1 MHSPFD
7 NFAIFFLSTSKHKT
21 SWPAIAKQTAVT
33 SPTYPVPITD
43 IFFWLSLLIFFLVI
57 SCVPV
62 KTGKNINFS
71 KDLTFEEF
79 KSNLKVYVDNSDYP
93 NIDE

>member
-1 MHSPFD
+1 MKK
-7 NFAIFFLSTSKHKT
+7 LT
-21 SWPAIAKQTAVT
+21 
-33 SPTYPVPITD
+33 
-43 IFFWLSLLIFFLVI
+43 LLILFLLI
-57 SCVPV
+57 SCTTVQTD
-62 KTGKNINFS
+62 KKINFS

>member
-1 MHSPFD
+1 M
-7 NFAIFFLSTSKHKT
+7 KK
-21 SWPAIAKQTAVT
+21 
-33 SPTYPVPITD
+33 
-43 IFFWLSLLIFFLVI
+43 LLLFILFLVI
-57 SCVPV
+57 SCAPV
-62 KTGKNINFS
+62 QTKKKINFS

>member
-1 MHSPFD
+1 MKKLP
-7 NFAIFFLSTSKHKT
+7 ILILFL
-21 SWPAIAKQTAVT
+21 
-33 SPTYPVPITD
+33 
-43 IFFWLSLLIFFLVI
+43 FI
-57 SCVPV
+57 SCSPV
-62 KTGKNINFS
+62 QTEKKINFS

>member
-1 MHSPFD
+1 M
-7 NFAIFFLSTSKHKT
+7 KK
-21 SWPAIAKQTAVT
+21 
-33 SPTYPVPITD
+33 
-43 IFFWLSLLIFFLVI
+43 LSLLIFFLVM
-57 SCVPV
+57 SCAPIQTDN
-62 KTGKNINFS
+62 KINFS

>member
-1 MHSPFD
+1 M
-7 NFAIFFLSTSKHKT
+7 KK
-21 SWPAIAKQTAVT
+21 
-33 SPTYPVPITD
+33 
-43 IFFWLSLLIFFLVI
+43 LSLLNFFLFI
-57 SCVPV
+57 SCAPV
-62 KTGKNINFS
+62 QTEKKINFS

>member
-1 MHSPFD
+1 MKKLP
-7 NFAIFFLSTSKHKT
+7 
-21 SWPAIAKQTAVT
+21 
-33 SPTYPVPITD
+33 
-43 IFFWLSLLIFFLVI
+43 LLIFFLVF
-57 SCVPV
+57 SCAPIQTE
-62 KTGKNINFS
+62 KKNDFL

>member
-1 MHSPFD
+1 M
-7 NFAIFFLSTSKHKT
+7 KK
-21 SWPAIAKQTAVT
+21 
-33 SPTYPVPITD
+33 
-43 IFFWLSLLIFFLVI
+43 LSLLVFFLVI

-62 KTGKNINFS
+62 QTGKKINFS
-71 KDLTFEEF
+71 KNLTFEEF

>member
-1 MHSPFD
+1 MKK
-7 NFAIFFLSTSKHKT
+7 L
-21 SWPAIAKQTAVT
+21 
-33 SPTYPVPITD
+33 
-43 IFFWLSLLIFFLVI
+43 LLLILFTVI
-57 SCVPV
+57 SCAPV
-62 KTGKNINFS
+62 KTEKKINFS

>member
-1 MHSPFD
+1 M
-7 NFAIFFLSTSKHKT
+7 KK
-21 SWPAIAKQTAVT
+21 
-33 SPTYPVPITD
+33 
-43 IFFWLSLLIFFLVI
+43 LSLLIFFLVI

-62 KTGKNINFS
+62 QNEKKINFS

>member
-1 MHSPFD
+1 M
-7 NFAIFFLSTSKHKT
+7 KK
-21 SWPAIAKQTAVT
+21 
-33 SPTYPVPITD
+33 
-43 IFFWLSLLIFFLVI
+43 LSLLIFFLVI
-57 SCVPV
+57 SCAPV
-62 KTGKNINFS
+62 QTEKKADFS

>member
-1 MHSPFD
+1 M
-7 NFAIFFLSTSKHKT
+7 KK
-21 SWPAIAKQTAVT
+21 
-33 SPTYPVPITD
+33 
-43 IFFWLSLLIFFLVI
+43 LSLLIFFLVI
-57 SCVPV
+57 SCAPV
-62 KTGKNINFS
+62 LTEKKINFS

>member
-1 MHSPFD
+1 MKKLP
-7 NFAIFFLSTSKHKT
+7 
-21 SWPAIAKQTAVT
+21 
-33 SPTYPVPITD
+33 
-43 IFFWLSLLIFFLVI
+43 LLILLLVI
-57 SCVPV
+57 SCAPV
-62 KTGKNINFS
+62 QTDKKIDFS